1 MAKSKIQGITIEIG
15 GNTQPLNKAIKEAM
29 KASEGLA
36 GELTQINKLLKV
48 DPSNVDLLRQKQT
61 VLNTL
66 LDSTRKKLQLLEK
79 AYKESTPEEVGEDAY
94 RELERAVISAQ
105 NQVNKYEKQLNDT
118 NDEIDNA
125 GKRTNTFKNSIKE
138 AGDESK
144 KMSTTAKAAFAAVG
158 AAIAAAGAKAISFLT
173 SSVEESKELQ
183 GDMSRLEQNAKN
195 AGMTLDDVA
204 GSMEYLVGVTDEV
217 DSSVEGLSNLMA
229 AGFKGDQLT
238 QAVDALSGAIIK
250 FPDTLKV
257 ESLADSLQETLATGK
272 ATGQFAELL
281 DRLGVSADSFSAD
294 LAKCTT
300 QAEKQELALKTLADA
315 GLSEI
320 NEEYKAAN
328 RSLLAYT
335 ASQFRYEQSVARLGK
350 AMQPAMTAWQDAMTG
365 VVDAATEVVE
375 TAQFEQVIEKI
386 GDAIEDL
393 TRTALPPLLDFVEFL
408 ADNSD
413 MILTLITSIGA
424 GFASWNV
431 GKVISNMIGGF
442 SSLTAMIKGT
452 TTAAGGLNKVLA
464 ANPIGAVLSAVS
476 ALVPLITSSIDRA
489 SKASE
494 EVQKLADAA
503 NDLKDSVE
511 GSRDSFA
518 DTNAEIAAQADVA
531 ADLFDEMEKIKKS
544 SGEASEKQAQ
554 LRTVG
559 SQLKSI
565 YPDLTQEIDNY
576 VNGVEGSSDA
586 LRDAIKAAKEYSAA
600 QAEAKFVGEMT
611 DAYVE
616 AEVAIRKT
624 NAERNKLI
632 QDLRE
637 SGVSDADIER
647 MQELGETTSW
657 VGTQFSTL
665 NPVIQEGAKQF
676 RAFAEADAANAETM
690 DMASSAVSE
699 YGIDFENAANTVAEN
714 GTTITDTVQSI
725 SDAEAAL
732 LLQRVAAGETLAEA
746 DAASLETWKTNNADR
761 AAAMEEFYADQIAFY
776 EGIADAA
783 ISSNEII
790 KTSEQQGFKDR
801 AKALEENLATM
812 QTFKYNYETMMSQ
825 LPEAGQKYLQTLGAQ
840 DAKFLQDMVDMWG
853 NGGTDAVM
861 DFVNN
866 LESAY
871 ALEIPGVQSQ
881 IVSGVGEVGEAAI
894 AEAEKFG
901 GNAGERWAVYMQ
913 QKTAEQQEGLI
924 DSAEAAAFNVWDAT
938 DRKIEDLDFP
948 GLGKDICDD
957 IAAGINSSVDT
968 VRKAGARI
976 ASAIKSSMR
985 VNGTVS
991 ATMAG
996 SQAKINVR
1004 WYDQGGLFDTPQ
1016 IIGIAERR
1024 PEFVGAAE
1032 DLQTFINLSVRDAFR
1047 GGYAMPVGASG
1058 VENINISMPVTVN
1071 GKMTDGEIKHMM
1083 TTVRRELGRLVG

>member
-36 GELTQINKLLKV
+36 GELTQINRLLKI

-105 NQVNKYEKQLNDT
+105 NQINKYEKQLKDT

-125 GKRTNTFKNSIKE
+125 GKRTGTFKKNIKE

-158 AAIAAAGAKAISFLT
+158 AAIAAASAKAISFLT
-173 SSVEESKELQ
+173 SSVEESRELQ

-250 FPDTLKV
+250 FPDTLKI
-257 ESLADSLQETLATGK
+257 ESLADSLQETLATGT
-272 ATGQFAELL
+272 ATGQFGELL
-281 DRLGVSADSFSAD
+281 DRLGVSADAFSAD

-315 GLSEI
+315 GLAEV

-328 RSLLAYT
+328 KSLLDYT
-335 ASQFRYEQSVARLGK
+335 SSQFRYEQSVARLGK

-375 TAQFEQVIEKI
+375 TAQFEQVIEKV

-431 GKVISNMIGGF
+431 GKVISSMIGGF
-442 SSLTAMIKGT
+442 SSLTTMIKGT
-452 TTAAGGLNKVLA
+452 TEAAGGLNKVLA

-476 ALVPLITSSIDRA
+476 ALIPLITSAYDVATSA
-489 SKASE
+489 P
-494 EVQKLADAA
+494 EVIEKIGDEAEALKESAESAKDAF
-503 NDLKDSVE
+503 
-511 GSRDSFA
+511 RDE
-518 DTNAEIAAQADVA
+518 TVEIAAQAEVA
-531 ADLFDEMEKIKKS
+531 GDLFDEMENIKKS
-544 SGEASEKQAQ
+544 SGDAGEKQAQ
-554 LRTVG
+554 LQAIGQR
-559 SQLKSI
+559 LKAL

-576 VNGVEGSSDA
+576 TNGVDGSADA
-586 LRDAIKAAKEYSAA
+586 LRDAIEETKNLSEAQIEAKYIEKMTEAYGDAAVAIKEIEFSRENLAKALKSQGMSDSDIEWAQEVASNMSELAQVASWVPPQVQAA
-600 QAEAKFVGEMT
+600 ANGFRKLNQAEE
-611 DAYVE
+611 DAN
-616 AEVAIRKT
+616 ATIDMT
-624 NAERNKLI
+624 NAALAEH
-632 QDLRE
+632 
-637 SGVSDADIER
+637 GVTIGDTA
-647 MQELGETTSW
+647 Q
-657 VGTQFSTL
+657 
-665 NPVIQEGAKQF
+665 
-676 RAFAEADAANAETM
+676 
-690 DMASSAVSE
+690 
-699 YGIDFENAANTVAEN
+699 TVAED
-714 GTTITDTVQSI
+714 GETITNTIQSI

-746 DAASLETWKTNNADR
+746 DAASLETWKANNADR
-761 AAAMEEFYADQIAFY
+761 AAAMEEFYAAQIAFY

-783 ISSNEII
+783 VSSNEII
-790 KTSEQQGFKDR
+790 NTAEQQGFEER
-801 AKALEENLATM
+801 AEALEANLATM
-812 QTFKYNYETMMSQ
+812 QKFKENYELMMSQ
-825 LPEAGQKYLQTLGAQ
+825 LPEAGQKYLQTLGEQ
-840 DAKFLQDMVDMWG
+840 DAKFLQDMVDLWG

-871 ALEIPGVQSQ
+871 ALEMPGAQDQ
-881 IVSGVGEVGEAAI
+881 IISGVSAAGKAAV

-901 GNAGERWAVYMQ
+901 GNAGEHWAVYMQ

-976 ASAIKSSMR
+976 ASAIKSSMHVR
-985 VNGTVS
+985 GTVS

-996 SQAKINVR
+996 SQANINVR